1 MSVRNQITAHIHAYN
16 HSTTAE
22 YDSER
27 SIHDDED
34 AEYPPILWNNS
45 HACTLLCMSF
55 DLRPIGRRR

>member
-1 MSVRNQITAHIHAYN
+1 MSARNQITAHIHAYN

-34 AEYPPILWNNS
+34 AEYPSDWEAPIVWNNF
-45 HACTLLCMSF
+45 HACTLLV
-55 DLRPIGRRR
+55 